1 MKFFPKGGS
10 RNDQLIHRL
19 LYAALIEARSCE
31 RFRLLS
37 EELEDEKLADFY
49 RKLMISEANH
59 YTMFLKFARKYG
71 EREAVDK
78 KWQALLDFE
87 AEIMKDLSK
96 SETIHG

>member
-1 MKFFPKGGS
+1 
-10 RNDQLIHRL
+10 
-19 LYAALIEARSCE
+19 
-31 RFRLLS
+31 
-37 EELEDEKLADFY
+37 
-49 RKLMISEANH
+49 
-59 YTMFLKFARKYG
+59 MFLKFARKYG